1 MKKKISKYAIL
12 CIILIIV
19 VFIGESVMG
28 AFAEKKYRSQR
39 DQETEIVAWDLGI
52 SQKIWDCDVT
62 ITDVEW
68 RDEAEVEIPE
78 DQQFM
83 IVHYQVDGKN
93 LEALAIGTL
102 AYLNVNGQYISAS
115 DYVSDMEFYKKP
127 TAYSQYMDKEQG
139 ELVFIV
145 PEAVEQFTFL
155 IQEYDDN
162 VIPQQLKGSML
173 KYEPYKGPELTHQ
186 YEIIIAK

>member
-1 MKKKISKYAIL
+1 MKKKLSKYVIM
-12 CIILIIV
+12 CIVLV
-19 VFIGESVMG
+19 VVIFMGDVVMKML
-28 AFAEKKYRSQR
+28 AEKTYQAQR
-39 DQETEIVAWDLGI
+39 DQGTDIEEWALGI

-68 RDEAEVEIPE
+68 LDEAEVEIPE
-78 DQQFM
+78 EQQFM
-83 IVHYQVDGKN
+83 IVHYQVEGMN

-127 TAYSQYMDKEQG
+127 TAYSRYIDKEQG

-145 PEAVEQFTFL
+145 PKAAEQFTFL
-155 IQEYDDN
+155 LQEYDDN
-162 VIPQQLKGSML
+162 VTPQQLKGSML
-173 KYEPYKGPELTHQ
+173 KYEPYKGPALTHQ
-186 YEIIIAK
+186 YEISITR